1 MQPRASIIVVTYNSA
16 AQIEACLAA
25 LDALAPDDHEVVVV
39 DNASEDG
46 TVARV
51 RARFP
56 AVRLLAERENHGFA
70 GGVNRGVAAARG
82 EWIAL
87 LNPDAIVE
95 PGWLERITAPLA
107 DAHTGVTGGKVL
119 DADGRIQSVGARLQM
134 PVLLPAARGEGEVD
148 AGQYDAPAD
157 VWSAHGAAM
166 AFRRG
171 VWEEIA
177 GFDEGFFPAYLE
189 ESDFCER
196 VRRAGYRVVTAPG
209 AVLRHAEAS
218 STGKYSAQF
227 LYYFLRN
234 RLRYALKWLAWPELW
249 NSFRPAE
256 RERLRT
262 APLLQRRVAELV
274 YTEGMT
280 LTPPGPDE
288 RTAILET
295 GRLLRAGTLP
305 DDSVARVLD
314 LLDEARSNAVHQE
327 TRFRSRL
334 PFVARLRGAWN
345 GVSTRWYV
353 RPNFDQQTRYN
364 LALERAARELA
375 ESAAARASAAAL
387 DAALLAWRLE
397 QQHCGVDETE
407 R

>member
-1 MQPRASIIVVTYNSA
+1 MQPRASIVVVTYNSA
-16 AQIEACLAA
+16 ARIEACLAA
-25 LDALAPDDHEVVVV
+25 LDALAPSGHEVVVV

-46 TVARV
+46 TVARI

-56 AVRLLAERENHGFA
+56 AVRLLAEHENHGFA

-82 EWIAL
+82 ELIAL
-87 LNPDAIVE
+87 LNPDAVVE

-107 DAHTGVTGGKVL
+107 DTGVGVAGGKVL
-119 DADGRIQSVGARLQM
+119 DADGRIQSVGAMLRM
-134 PVLLPAARGEGEVD
+134 PEMLPEARGEGEVD
-148 AGQYDAPAD
+148 AGQYDEPVD

-171 VWEEIA
+171 IWEEVA
-177 GFDEGFFPAYLE
+177 GFDEAFFPAYLE

-209 AVLRHAEAS
+209 AVIRHAEAS

-234 RLRYALKWLAWPELW
+234 RLHYALKWLAWPELW

-262 APLLQRRVAELV
+262 APLLQRRVAALV
-274 YTEGMT
+274 YEEGAT
-280 LTPPGPDE
+280 LRAPDARE
-288 RTAILET
+288 RAAILEK
-295 GRLLRAGTLP
+295 GRLLRAGSLP
-305 DDSVARVLD
+305 GDGVGHLLE
-314 LLDEARSNAVHQE
+314 LLDEARTNSVHGE

-334 PFVARLRGAWN
+334 PLVARLRGAWN
-345 GVSTRWYV
+345 DVATRWYV

-364 LALERAARELA
+364 LALERAARELV
-375 ESAAARASAAAL
+375 ETSAAHGGAAAL

-397 QQHCGVDETE
+397 QRDRAVGEPE

>member
-1 MQPRASIIVVTYNSA
+1 MQPRSSVVIVTYNSA
-16 AQIEACLAA
+16 TRIEACLAA
-25 LDALAPDDHEVVVV
+25 LDALAPAGHEVVVV
-39 DNASEDG
+39 DNASEDD
-46 TVARV
+46 TIARI

-56 AVRLLAERENHGFA
+56 VVRLLAEHENHGFA
-70 GGVNRGVAAARG
+70 GGVNRGVAAAHG
-82 EWIAL
+82 ELIAL
-87 LNPDAIVE
+87 LNPDAVVE
-95 PGWLERITAPLA
+95 PGWLERITTPLA
-107 DAHTGVTGGKVL
+107 DDRVGVTGGKVL
-119 DADGRIQSVGARLQM
+119 DADGRIQSVGAMLRM
-134 PVLLPAARGEGEVD
+134 PAVLPAARDEGEVD

-209 AVLRHAEAS
+209 AVIRHAEAS

-256 RERLRT
+256 HERLRT

-274 YTEGMT
+274 YTEGVT
-280 LTPPGPDE
+280 LTSPDARE
-288 RTAILET
+288 RAAILET
-295 GRLLRAGTLP
+295 GRRLRAGTLP

-334 PFVARLRGAWN
+334 PFVVRLRGAWN

-364 LALERAARELA
+364 LALERAVREVA

-387 DAALLAWRLE
+387 DAALLAWRIE
-397 QQHCGVDETE
+397 QQHRGTHETA